1 MSYKAIT
8 EEQYSKI
15 TLAYNKLV
23 KDQLISKA
31 HDLDLDT
38 QSNNL
43 KNMFDELKEELI
55 DNITNG
61 YIDNQAGLE
70 DWVYWNTNSD
80 DVDYQHYKHFIE
92 CMSSTEIRL
101 VIRDI
106 NKLFKEEY
114 DMTVFESYSDLEI
127 TKYAVCYCGIFLGR
141 LEFDE
146 DL

>member
-23 KDQLISKA
+23 KEHIITKA
-31 HDLDLDT
+31 RDLDLDT
-38 QSNNL
+38 QSINL
-43 KNMFDELKEELI
+43 KNMFDELKEDMCSEI
-55 DNITNG
+55 SISGEWKEQDT
-61 YIDNQAGLE
+61 E
-70 DWVYWNTNSD
+70 DWVYWHTNSD
-80 DVDYQHYKHFIE
+80 DVDYQHYQHYIE
-92 CMSSTEIRL
+92 CMSSREIRL

-106 NKLFKEEY
+106 NKLFKEDY
-114 DMTVFESYSDLEI
+114 DMSVFESYSDLEI

>member
-8 EEQYSKI
+8 EEQYAKI
-15 TLAYNKLV
+15 TLAYNKLRNEYMTRRV
-23 KDQLISKA
+23 RQLE
-31 HDLDLDT
+31 LET
-38 QSNNL
+38 QSINL
-43 KNMFDELKEELI
+43 KNMFDELKEDMCSEI
-55 DNITNG
+55 SISGEWKEQDT
-61 YIDNQAGLE
+61 Q

-114 DMTVFESYSDLEI
+114 DMTVFESYSDEEI